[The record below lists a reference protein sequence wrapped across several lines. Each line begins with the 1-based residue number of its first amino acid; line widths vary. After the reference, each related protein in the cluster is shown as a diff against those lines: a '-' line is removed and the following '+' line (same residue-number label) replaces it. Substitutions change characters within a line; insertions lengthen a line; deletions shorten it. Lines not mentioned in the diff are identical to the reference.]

1 MASTSSAKSNG
12 QAKKAADKTDK
23 KTGATT
29 VGTLAAG
36 TPAEDARPITP
47 AVAAHKLVLR
57 TLRRS
62 DYKAVRDI
70 MDQVYSN
77 MEGAWAQDEYNNLLR
92 KFPEGQICIEDNGRV
107 VAAALAII
115 VQYSDF
121 GDRHTYTKITGNGK
135 FDTHNPD
142 GDTLYGVDVFVDPE
156 YRNLRLGRRLY
167 DARKELCE
175 NLNLRA
181 MVAGGRIPGYAQYAS
196 EMTPQKYVEMVRNK
210 ELTDP
215 ILTFQ
220 LANEFYVR
228 KLIKGYLP
236 YDGDSKAYA
245 TLLEWINVYYDED
258 SEKLIGNQKSNVR
271 IGIVQWQMRGTKSL
285 EDLFQQIEF
294 FVDTV
299 SGYKA
304 DCVLF
309 PEFFNAP
316 LMALTNEDSPSVA
329 IRAMA
334 AFTESIVAKMMELAV
349 SYNINIIAGS
359 MPLYTDGKLHN
370 VSYLCRRDGT
380 VDEQYKLHVTPDEA
394 SAWGMRGG
402 NKLKCF
408 NTDFGKIGILICYDV
423 EFPELSRMLSDEGMK
438 ILFVP
443 FWTDTKNAYQRVRLC
458 AQARAIENECYV
470 AITGSVGNLP
480 RIENMDI
487 QYSQSAVFSPSD
499 FAFPH
504 DAIVAEATPNTEMT
518 LIADLD
524 LDLLK
529 DLNTSGAVRNLRDR
543 RKDLY
548 SVSWVKKTERDDE
561 LLAQGEERGSLRP
574 ARKNKLQHTAG

>member
-1 MASTSSAKSNG
+1 MATSPNG
-12 QAKKAADKTDK
+12 KAGGSHAKKQTLPGMPAAPE
-23 KTGATT
+23 
-29 VGTLAAG
+29 LM
-36 TPAEDARPITP
+36 TPT
-47 AVAAHKLVLR
+47 AVPAHKLVLR
-57 TLRRS
+57 TLRRN
-62 DYKAVRDI
+62 DFKAVKEI
-70 MDQVYSN
+70 MDKVYSN
-77 MEGAWAQDEYNNLLR
+77 MEGAWAQDEYNALLK
-92 KFPEGQICIEDNGRV
+92 KFPEGQICIEDNGQV

-115 VQYSDF
+115 VEYSKY
-121 GDRHTYTKITGNGK
+121 GDKHTYAKITGNGK
-135 FDTHNPD
+135 FDTHDSN

-156 YRNLRLGRRLY
+156 YRSLRLGRRLY

-181 MVAGGRIPGYAQYAS
+181 MVAGGRIPGYAAYAN
-196 EMTPQKYVEMVRNK
+196 EMTPAKYVEMVRAK

-220 LANEFYVR
+220 LANDFYVR
-228 KLIKGYLP
+228 KIIRGYLP
-236 YDGDSKAYA
+236 YDSESKAYA
-245 TLLEWINVYYDED
+245 TLLEWINVYYDEETD
-258 SEKLIGNQKSNVR
+258 KLIGNQKSNVR
-271 IGIVQWQMRGTKSL
+271 IGIVQWQMRATQNL
-285 EDLFQQIEF
+285 DDFFQQMEF

-316 LMALTNEDSPSVA
+316 MMALTNEESSSVA
-329 IRAMA
+329 IRSMS
-334 AFTESIVAKMMELAV
+334 AFTEPIKTKMMELAV
-349 SYNINIIAGS
+349 SYNINVIAGS
-359 MPLYTDGKLHN
+359 MPLYDDGKLYN

-394 SAWGMRGG
+394 SYWGMRGG
-402 NKLKCF
+402 DKLRCF
-408 NTDFGKIGILICYDV
+408 DTDFGKIGILICYDV

-480 RIENMDI
+480 RVENMDI

-548 SVSWVKKTERDDE
+548 SVSWTKKSEQRDEE
-561 LLAQGEERGSLRP
+561 LLSQGEERAIKAP
-574 ARKNKLQHTAG
+574 ARRKAIAQG

>member
-1 MASTSSAKSNG
+1 MAPSSSAKPGGSH
-12 QAKKAADKTDK
+12 AKKQTLP
-23 KTGATT
+23 GAPVPTE
-29 VGTLAAG
+29 LL
-36 TPAEDARPITP
+36 TPTAIP
-47 AVAAHKLVLR
+47 AHKLVLR

-62 DYKAVRDI
+62 DFKAVKAI
-70 MDQVYSN
+70 MDKVYSN
-77 MEGAWAQDEYNNLLR
+77 MEGSWSAEEFGALVR
-92 KFPEGQICIEDNGRV
+92 KFPEGQICIEDNGQV

-121 GDRHTYTKITGNGK
+121 GDRHTYAKITGNGK
-135 FDTHNPD
+135 FHTHNPD

-156 YRNLRLGRRLY
+156 YRSLRLGRRLY

-181 MVAGGRIPGYAQYAS
+181 MVAGGRIPGYAAYAD
-196 EMTPQKYVEMVRNK
+196 EMTPAKYVEMVRNK
-210 ELTDP
+210 EITDP

-220 LANEFYVR
+220 LSNEFHVR
-228 KLIKGYLP
+228 KIIRGYLP
-236 YDGDSKAYA
+236 YDSESKAFA
-245 TLLEWINVYYDED
+245 TLLEWLNVYYEEE
-258 SEKLIGNQKSNVR
+258 EKLIGNQKSNVR
-271 IGIVQWQMRGTKSL
+271 IGIVQWQMRATRSL
-285 EDLFQQIEF
+285 EDLLQQIEF

-299 SGYKA
+299 SGYKS
-304 DCVLF
+304 DCVMF

-316 LMALTNEDSPSVA
+316 LMALTNEDSPAVA

-334 AFTESIVAKMMELAV
+334 AFTEPIKTKMMELAV
-349 SYNINIIAGS
+349 SYNINIVAGS
-359 MPLYTDGKLHN
+359 MPVYEDGKLHN
-370 VSYLCRRDGT
+370 VAFLCRRDGT
-380 VDEQYKLHVTPDEA
+380 MDEQYKLHVTPDEA
-394 SAWGMRGG
+394 SYWGMRGG
-402 NKLKCF
+402 DKLQCF
-408 NTDFGKIGILICYDV
+408 DTDFGKIGILVCYDV

-443 FWTDTKNAYQRVRLC
+443 FWTDTKNAYQRVRIC

-480 RIENMDI
+480 RVENMDI

-548 SVSWVKKTERDDE
+548 SLSWTVKKADRDEE
-561 LLAQGEERGSLRP
+561 LLAQGEERLPKVSR
-574 ARKNKLQHTAG
+574 RKAISAG

>member
-1 MASTSSAKSNG
+1 MANSHAKTGGGSAKKNTLPG
-12 QAKKAADKTDK
+12 MPAAPE
-23 KTGATT
+23 
-29 VGTLAAG
+29 LL
-36 TPAEDARPITP
+36 TPTAIP
-47 AVAAHKLVLR
+47 AHKLVLR
-57 TLRRS
+57 SLRRT
-62 DYKAVRDI
+62 DFKAVKAI
-70 MDQVYSN
+70 MDKVYSN
-77 MEGAWAQDEYNNLLR
+77 MEGAWAQDEYNALLK
-92 KFPEGQICIEDNGRV
+92 KFPEGQICIEDNGQV

-121 GDRHTYTKITGNGK
+121 GDKHTYAKITGNGK
-135 FDTHNPD
+135 FNTHNPD

-181 MVAGGRIPGYAQYAS
+181 MVAGGRIPGYNQYS
-196 EMTPQKYVEMVRNK
+196 NEMTPAKYVEMVRNK
-210 ELTDP
+210 EITDP

-220 LANEFYVR
+220 LANDFYVR
-228 KLIKGYLP
+228 KLIRGYLP
-236 YDGDSKAYA
+236 YDSESKAYA
-245 TLLEWINVYYDED
+245 TLLEWINVYYDEETD
-258 SEKLIGNQKSNVR
+258 KLIGNQKSNVR
-271 IGIVQWQMRGTKSL
+271 IGIVQWQMRATKNL
-285 EDLFQQIEF
+285 EDFFQQMEF

-316 LMALTNEDSPSVA
+316 MMALTNEESPSVA
-329 IRAMA
+329 IRSMA
-334 AFTESIVAKMMELAV
+334 AFTEPIKTKMMELAV
-349 SYNINIIAGS
+349 SYNINVIAGS
-359 MPLYTDGKLHN
+359 MPLYDDGKLYN

-394 SAWGMRGG
+394 SYWGMRGG
-402 NKLKCF
+402 DKLRCF
-408 NTDFGKIGILICYDV
+408 DTDFGKIGILICYDV

-480 RIENMDI
+480 RVENMDI

-548 SVSWVKKTERDDE
+548 SLNWVKKTERDDE
-561 LLAQGEERGSLRP
+561 LLAQGEERAPKTASR
-574 ARKNKLQHTAG
+574 RKAVAAG

>member
-1 MASTSSAKSNG
+1 MAISSNG
-12 QAKKAADKTDK
+12 KSAAAPAANGKAVPGGAHAKK
-23 KTGATT
+23 
-29 VGTLAAG
+29 VGKP
-36 TPAEDARPITP
+36 TPVERLTP
-47 AVAAHKLVLR
+47 TAVPAHKLVLR

-62 DYKAVRDI
+62 DFKAIKDI

-77 MEGAWAQDEYNNLLR
+77 MEGAWSADEFSALIR
-92 KFPEGQICIEDNGRV
+92 KFPDGQIGIEDNGRL

-115 VQYSDF
+115 VDYDKF
-121 GDRHTYTKITGNGK
+121 GDKHTYAKITGNGK
-135 FDTHNPD
+135 FDTHDAD

-156 YRNLRLGRRLY
+156 YRSLRLGRRLY

-181 MVAGGRIPGYAQYAS
+181 MVAGGRIPGYATYAN
-196 EMTPQKYVEMVRNK
+196 EMTPGKYVEMVRNK
-210 ELTDP
+210 ELVDP

-220 LANEFYVR
+220 LSNEFYVR
-228 KLIKGYLP
+228 KIIRGYLP
-236 YDGDSKAYA
+236 YDSESKAYA
-245 TLLEWINVYYDED
+245 TLLEWINVYYEEE
-258 SEKLIGNQKSNVR
+258 EKLIGNQKSNVR
-271 IGIVQWQMRGTKSL
+271 IGIVQWQMRATRSL
-285 EDLFQQIEF
+285 EDLLQQIEF

-304 DCVLF
+304 DCVMF

-316 LMALTNEDSPSVA
+316 LMALTNEDSPAVA

-334 AFTESIVAKMMELAV
+334 GFTEPIKLKMMELAV
-349 SYNINIIAGS
+349 SYNINIVAGS
-359 MPLYTDGKLHN
+359 MPVYENEKLYN
-370 VSYLCRRDGT
+370 VAYLCRRDGT

-394 SAWGMRGG
+394 SYWGMRGG
-402 NKLKCF
+402 DKLKCF
-408 NTDFGKIGILICYDV
+408 DTDFGKIGILVCYDV

-443 FWTDTKNAYQRVRLC
+443 FWTDTKNSYQRVRLC

-480 RIENMDI
+480 RVENMDI

-548 SVSWVKKTERDDE
+548 SVSWVVKKTERDDE
-561 LLAQGEERGSLRP
+561 LLEQGTERLTRASR
-574 ARKNKLQHTAG
+574 RKAIAAG

>member
-1 MASTSSAKSNG
+1 MAATNAKPAAS
-12 QAKKAADKTDK
+12 KKEKADKEK
-23 KTGATT
+23 KTGTAPGED
-29 VGTLAAG
+29 GTLPSVAS
-36 TPAEDARPITP
+36 
-47 AVAAHKLVLR
+47 AAHKLVLR
-57 TLRRS
+57 SLRRS
-62 DYKAVRDI
+62 DYKAVRVI

-77 MEGAWAQDEYNNLLR
+77 MEGAWEQDEYNNLLK

-121 GDRHTYTKITGNGK
+121 GDRHTYAKITGNGK
-135 FDTHNPD
+135 FNTHNPD
-142 GDTLYGVDVFVDPE
+142 GDTLYGVDVFVDPQ

-175 NLNLRA
+175 SLNLRA
-181 MVAGGRIPGYAQYAS
+181 MVAGGRIPGYAQYAQ

-220 LANEFYVR
+220 LANDFYVR
-228 KLIKGYLP
+228 KLIRGYLP

-258 SEKLIGNQKSNVR
+258 SERLIGNQKSNVR

-304 DCVLF
+304 DCVMF

-334 AFTESIVAKMMELAV
+334 AFTEPLKAKFMELAV
-349 SYNINIIAGS
+349 SYNINIVAGS

-370 VSYLCRRDGT
+370 VAYLCRRDGT

-394 SAWGMRGG
+394 SYWGMRGG
-402 NKLKCF
+402 NKLACF
-408 NTDFGKIGILICYDV
+408 DTDFGKIGILICYDV

-480 RIENMDI
+480 RVENMDI

-548 SVSWVKKTERDDE
+548 SVSWVKKTDRDDE
-561 LLAQGEERGSLRP
+561 LLAQGEDRTGGRVG
-574 ARKNKLQHTAG
+574 RKNKLQHTAG

>member
-1 MASTSSAKSNG
+1 MAISAGS
-12 QAKKAADKTDK
+12 KAAPGGAHHHK
-23 KTGATT
+23 KSGK
-29 VGTLAAG
+29 VGPALTALDERL
-36 TPAEDARPITP
+36 TPT
-47 AVAAHKLVLR
+47 AVPAHKLVLR
-57 TLRRS
+57 QLRRG
-62 DYKAVRDI
+62 DFKAIHAI
-70 MDQVYSN
+70 MEKVYSN
-77 MEGAWAQDEYNNLLR
+77 MEGAWSQDEYNTLLK
-92 KFPEGQICIEDNGRV
+92 KFPEGQICIEDNGQV

-115 VQYSDF
+115 VDYSKF
-121 GDRHTYTKITGNGK
+121 GDKHTYAKITGNGK
-135 FDTHNPD
+135 FDTHD
-142 GDTLYGVDVFVDPE
+142 SEGDTLYGVDVFVDPE
-156 YRNLRLGRRLY
+156 YRSLRLGRRLY

-175 NLNLRA
+175 SLNLRA
-181 MVAGGRIPGYAQYAS
+181 MVAGGRIPGYAAYAN
-196 EMTPQKYVEMVRNK
+196 EMTPAKYVEMVRNK
-210 ELTDP
+210 EVVDP

-220 LANEFYVR
+220 LSNEFHVR
-228 KLIKGYLP
+228 KIIRGYLP
-236 YDGDSKAYA
+236 YDSESKAYA
-245 TLLEWINVYYDED
+245 TLLEWINVYYDEEFD
-258 SEKLIGNQKSNVR
+258 KLIGNQKSNVR
-271 IGIVQWQMRGTKSL
+271 IGIVQWQMRATKSL
-285 EDLFQQIEF
+285 EDFFQQIEF

-316 LMALTNEDSPSVA
+316 MMALTNESSASAA
-329 IRAMA
+329 IRGMA
-334 AFTESIVAKMMELAV
+334 AFTEPIKVRMMELAV
-349 SYNINIIAGS
+349 SYNINVIAGS
-359 MPLYTDGKLHN
+359 MPVYEDGKLFN

-394 SAWGMRGG
+394 SYWGMRGG
-402 NKLKCF
+402 DKIKCF
-408 NTDFGKIGILICYDV
+408 DTDFGKIGILVCYDV
-423 EFPELSRMLSDEGMK
+423 EFPELSRILSDEGMK

-443 FWTDTKNAYQRVRLC
+443 FWTDTKNAYQRVRIC

-480 RIENMDI
+480 RVENMDI

-548 SVSWVKKTERDDE
+548 GLSWIPKKTERDDE
-561 LLAQGEERGSLRP
+561 LLAQGEERQP
-574 ARKNKLQHTAG
+574 ATKPSRRKAIAAG

>member
-1 MASTSSAKSNG
+1 M
-12 QAKKAADKTDK
+12 
-23 KTGATT
+23 
-29 VGTLAAG
+29 
-36 TPAEDARPITP
+36 TPT
-47 AVAAHKLVLR
+47 AVPAHKLVLR
-57 TLRRS
+57 TLRRN
-62 DYKAVRDI
+62 DFKAVKEI
-70 MDQVYSN
+70 MDKVYSN
-77 MEGAWAQDEYNNLLR
+77 MEGAWAQDEYNALLK
-92 KFPEGQICIEDNGRV
+92 KFPEGQICIEDNGQV

-115 VQYSDF
+115 VEYSKY
-121 GDRHTYTKITGNGK
+121 GDKHTYAKITGNGK
-135 FDTHNPD
+135 FDTHDSN

-156 YRNLRLGRRLY
+156 YRSLRLGRRLY

-181 MVAGGRIPGYAQYAS
+181 MVAGGRIPGYAAYAN
-196 EMTPQKYVEMVRNK
+196 EMTPAKYVEMVRAK

-220 LANEFYVR
+220 LANDFYVR
-228 KLIKGYLP
+228 KIIRGYLP
-236 YDGDSKAYA
+236 YDSESKAYA
-245 TLLEWINVYYDED
+245 TLLEWINVYYDEETD
-258 SEKLIGNQKSNVR
+258 KLIGNQKSNVR
-271 IGIVQWQMRGTKSL
+271 IGIVQWQMRATQNL
-285 EDLFQQIEF
+285 DDFFQQMEF

-316 LMALTNEDSPSVA
+316 MMALTNEESSSVA
-329 IRAMA
+329 IRSMS
-334 AFTESIVAKMMELAV
+334 AFTEPIKTKMMELAV
-349 SYNINIIAGS
+349 SYNINVIAGS
-359 MPLYTDGKLHN
+359 MPLYDDGKLYN

-394 SAWGMRGG
+394 SYWGMRGG
-402 NKLKCF
+402 DKLRCF
-408 NTDFGKIGILICYDV
+408 DTDFGKIGILICYDV

-480 RIENMDI
+480 RVENMDI

-548 SVSWVKKTERDDE
+548 SVSWTKKSEQRDEE
-561 LLAQGEERGSLRP
+561 LLSQGEERAIKAP
-574 ARKNKLQHTAG
+574 ARRKAIAQG

>member
-1 MASTSSAKSNG
+1 MASTSAKSTG
-12 QAKKAADKTDK
+12 PAKKAADKEK
-23 KTGATT
+23 K
-29 VGTLAAG
+29 AA
-36 TPAEDARPITP
+36 A
-47 AVAAHKLVLR
+47 AVLPPEEALPSVASAAHKLVLR

-77 MEGAWAQDEYNNLLR
+77 MEGAWAQDEYNNLLK

-121 GDRHTYTKITGNGK
+121 GDRHTYVKITGNGK
-135 FDTHNPD
+135 FNTHNAD
-142 GDTLYGVDVFVDPE
+142 GDTLYGVDVFVDPQ

-181 MVAGGRIPGYAQYAS
+181 MVAGGRIPGYARYAE

-220 LANEFYVR
+220 LANDFYVR
-228 KLIKGYLP
+228 KLIRGYLP

-271 IGIVQWQMRGTKSL
+271 IGIVQWQMRATKSL

-304 DCVLF
+304 DCVMF
-309 PEFFNAP
+309 PEFYNAP
-316 LMALTNEDSPSVA
+316 LMSLTNEESPSVA

-334 AFTESIVAKMMELAV
+334 AFTEPLKAKFMELAV
-349 SYNINIIAGS
+349 SYNINIVAGS
-359 MPLYTDGKLHN
+359 MPLYEDGKLHN
-370 VSYLCRRDGT
+370 VAYLCRRDGT

-394 SAWGMRGG
+394 SYWGMRGG
-402 NKLKCF
+402 NKLQCF
-408 NTDFGKIGILICYDV
+408 DTDFGKIGILICYDV

-480 RIENMDI
+480 RVENMDI

-548 SVSWVKKTERDDE
+548 SLSWVRKTERDEE
-561 LLAQGEERGSLRP
+561 LLNQGEDRTGGRIG
-574 ARKNKLQHTAG
+574 RKNKLQHTAG

>member
-1 MASTSSAKSNG
+1 MAPEEG
-12 QAKKAADKTDK
+12 QA
-23 KTGATT
+23 
-29 VGTLAAG
+29 
-36 TPAEDARPITP
+36 PQP
-47 AVAAHKLVLR
+47 HKLVLR
-57 TLRRS
+57 TLRKS

-70 MDQVYSN
+70 MDKVYSN
-77 MEGAWAQDEYNNLLR
+77 MEGAWAQDEYNALIR
-92 KFPEGQICIEDNGRV
+92 KFPEGQICIEDNGLV
-107 VAAALAII
+107 IAAALAII

-121 GDRHTYTKITGNGK
+121 GDRHTYAKITGNGK

-142 GDTLYGVDVFVDPE
+142 GDTLYGVDVFVDPA

-181 MVAGGRIPGYAQYAS
+181 MVAGGRIPGYAKYAD
-196 EMTPQKYVEMVRNK
+196 ELTPAKYVEMVRNK

-220 LANEFYVR
+220 LSNEFHVR
-228 KLIKGYLP
+228 KIIRGYLP
-236 YDGDSKAYA
+236 YDSESKAYA

-258 SEKLIGNQKSNVR
+258 AEKLIGNVKSNVR
-271 IGIVQWQMRGTKSL
+271 IGIVQWQMRGTRSL

-304 DCVLF
+304 DCVMF

-316 LMALTNEDSPSVA
+316 LMALTNEDTPSVA

-334 AFTESIVAKMMELAV
+334 AFTEPIKTKMMELAL

-359 MPLYTDGKLHN
+359 MPLYQDGKLHN
-370 VSYLCRRDGT
+370 VAYLCRRDGT

-394 SAWGMRGG
+394 SYWGMRGG
-402 NKLKCF
+402 DKLKCF
-408 NTDFGKIGILICYDV
+408 DTDFGKIGILVCYDV

-480 RIENMDI
+480 RVENMDI

-548 SVSWVKKTERDDE
+548 SVSWVVKKTERDDE
-561 LLAQGEERGSLRP
+561 LLGQGEDRLPVRP
-574 ARKNKLQHTAG
+574 GRKNKLQHTAG

>member
-1 MASTSSAKSNG
+1 M
-12 QAKKAADKTDK
+12 DK
-23 KTGATT
+23 
-29 VGTLAAG
+29 
-36 TPAEDARPITP
+36 
-47 AVAAHKLVLR
+47 
-57 TLRRS
+57 
-62 DYKAVRDI
+62 
-70 MDQVYSN
+70 VYSN
-77 MEGAWAQDEYNNLLR
+77 MEGSWSQDEYNNLIR
-92 KFPEGQICIEDNGRV
+92 KFPEGQIGIEDNGLL

-115 VQYSDF
+115 VDYSRF
-121 GDRHTYTKITGNGK
+121 GDKHTYTKITGNGK
-135 FDTHNPD
+135 FDTHDAD
-142 GDTLYGVDVFVDPE
+142 GDTLYGVDVFVDPD

-181 MVAGGRIPGYAQYAS
+181 MVAGGRIPGYAAYAN
-196 EMTPQKYVEMVRNK
+196 ELTPAKYVEMVRNK
-210 ELTDP
+210 EITDP

-220 LANEFYVR
+220 LSNDFYVR
-228 KLIKGYLP
+228 KIIRGYLP
-236 YDGDSKAYA
+236 YDSESKAYA
-245 TLLEWINVYYDED
+245 TLLEWINVYYDEESD
-258 SEKLIGNQKSNVR
+258 KLIGNQKSNVR
-271 IGIVQWQMRGTKSL
+271 IGIVQWQMRATQSL
-285 EDLFQQIEF
+285 EDFFQQIEF

-316 LMALTNEDSPSVA
+316 MMALTNEQSPSMA
-329 IRAMA
+329 IRSMA
-334 AFTESIVAKMMELAV
+334 AYTEPIKTKMMELAV
-349 SYNINIIAGS
+349 SYNINVIAGS
-359 MPLYTDGKLHN
+359 MPLYDDGKLYN

-394 SAWGMRGG
+394 SYWGMRGG
-402 NKLKCF
+402 DKLRTF
-408 NTDFGKIGILICYDV
+408 DTDFGKIGILICYDV

-480 RIENMDI
+480 RVENMDI

-561 LLAQGEERGSLRP
+561 LLEQGTERQPKTSSR
-574 ARKNKLQHTAG
+574 RKAVAAG

>member
-1 MASTSSAKSNG
+1 M
-12 QAKKAADKTDK
+12 
-23 KTGATT
+23 
-29 VGTLAAG
+29 
-36 TPAEDARPITP
+36 TPT
-47 AVAAHKLVLR
+47 AVPAHKLVLR
-57 TLRRS
+57 TLRRG

-70 MDQVYSN
+70 MDKVYSN

-92 KFPEGQICIEDNGRV
+92 KFPEGQICIEDNGIV

-115 VQYSDF
+115 VEYSDF
-121 GDRHTYTKITGNGK
+121 GDRHTYAKITGLGK

-156 YRNLRLGRRLY
+156 YRSLRLGRRLY

-181 MVAGGRIPGYAQYAS
+181 MVAGGRIPGYAAYAN
-196 EMTPQKYVEMVRNK
+196 EMTPAKYVEMVRNK
-210 ELTDP
+210 EITDP

-220 LANEFYVR
+220 LSNDFYVR
-228 KLIKGYLP
+228 KIIRGYLP
-236 YDGDSKAYA
+236 YDSESKAFA

-258 SEKLIGNQKSNVR
+258 VDKLIGNTKSNVR
-271 IGIVQWQMRGTKSL
+271 IGIVQWQMRATRSL
-285 EDLFQQIEF
+285 EDLLQQMEF

-299 SGYKA
+299 SGYKS
-304 DCVLF
+304 DCVMF

-316 LMALTNEDSPSVA
+316 LMALTNEDSPAVA

-334 AFTESIVAKMMELAV
+334 AFTEPIKIKMMELAV
-349 SYNINIIAGS
+349 SYNINIVAGS
-359 MPLYTDGKLHN
+359 MPVYEDGKLHN
-370 VSYLCRRDGT
+370 VAYLCRRDGT

-394 SAWGMRGG
+394 SYWGMRGG
-402 NKLKCF
+402 DKLKCF
-408 NTDFGKIGILICYDV
+408 DTDFGKIGILVCYDI
-423 EFPELSRMLSDEGMK
+423 EFPELARMLSDEGVK

-443 FWTDTKNAYQRVRLC
+443 FWTDTKNAYQRVRIC

-480 RIENMDI
+480 RVENMDI

-548 SVSWVKKTERDDE
+548 SLSWTVKKSDRDEE
-561 LLAQGEERGSLRP
+561 LLSQGSEERHPRVTK
-574 ARKNKLQHTAG
+574 RKAIAAG

>member
-1 MASTSSAKSNG
+1 MAVSSDSNG
-12 QAKKAADKTDK
+12 KSAPGGTHHKKIGKPVLDER
-23 KTGATT
+23 
-29 VGTLAAG
+29 L
-36 TPAEDARPITP
+36 TPT
-47 AVAAHKLVLR
+47 AVPAHKLVLR
-57 TLRRS
+57 QLRRA
-62 DYKAVRDI
+62 DFKAIHAI
-70 MDQVYSN
+70 MEKVYSN
-77 MEGAWAQDEYNNLLR
+77 MEGAWSQDEYHALLK
-92 KFPEGQICIEDNGRV
+92 KFPEGQICIEDNGKV

-115 VQYSDF
+115 VDYSKF
-121 GDRHTYTKITGNGK
+121 GDKHTYAKITGNGK
-135 FDTHNPD
+135 FDTHD
-142 GDTLYGVDVFVDPE
+142 DEGDTLYGVDVFVDPE
-156 YRNLRLGRRLY
+156 YRSLRLGRRLY

-175 NLNLRA
+175 SLNLRA
-181 MVAGGRIPGYAQYAS
+181 MVAGGRIPGYAAYAN
-196 EMTPQKYVEMVRNK
+196 EMTPAKYVEMVRNK
-210 ELTDP
+210 ELVDP

-220 LANEFYVR
+220 LSNEFYVR
-228 KLIKGYLP
+228 KIIRGYLP
-236 YDGDSKAYA
+236 YDSESKAYA
-245 TLLEWINVYYDED
+245 TLLEWINVYYDEEFD
-258 SEKLIGNQKSNVR
+258 KLIGNQKSNVR
-271 IGIVQWQMRGTKSL
+271 IGIVQWQMRVTVSL
-285 EDLFQQIEF
+285 EDFFQQIEF

-316 LMALTNEDSPSVA
+316 MMALTNESSASAA
-329 IRAMA
+329 IRGMA
-334 AFTESIVAKMMELAV
+334 AFTEPIKVRMMELAV
-349 SYNINIIAGS
+349 SYNINVIAGS
-359 MPLYTDGKLHN
+359 MPVYEDGKLFN

-394 SAWGMRGG
+394 SYWGMRGG
-402 NKLKCF
+402 DKIKCF
-408 NTDFGKIGILICYDV
+408 DTDFGKIGILVCYDV
-423 EFPELSRMLSDEGMK
+423 EFPELSRILSDEGMK

-443 FWTDTKNAYQRVRLC
+443 FWTDTKNAYQRVRIC

-480 RIENMDI
+480 RVENMDI

-548 SVSWVKKTERDDE
+548 GLSWIPKKTERDE
-561 LLAQGEERGSLRP
+561 EVLAQGEERLP
-574 ARKNKLQHTAG
+574 AAKPSRRKAIAAG